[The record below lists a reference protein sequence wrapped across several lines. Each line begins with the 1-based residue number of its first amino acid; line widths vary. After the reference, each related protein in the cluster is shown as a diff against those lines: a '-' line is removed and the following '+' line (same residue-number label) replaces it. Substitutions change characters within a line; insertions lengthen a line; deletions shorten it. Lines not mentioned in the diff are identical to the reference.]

1 MTKKHRGFKSNV
13 VLSGV
18 ALTGLLLSASVQA
31 QAQSEDH
38 FLTFGVGGG
47 FTTQTGR
54 TANYLDR
61 GGNLQVT
68 GGINLGPILG
78 LGATF
83 MYNGMGLTGRAL
95 SEVNVPDG
103 HSNIYTL
110 TVEPK
115 IKIPL
120 GFAKAYVLGG
130 GGWMRR
136 TVTYTQ
142 PVLASTFIYDP
153 WWGYYGPG
161 LVTANQ
167 ELGSTSQNAG
177 VWDLGAGLEF
187 RLPRTSWK
195 FFAEARYFSG
205 LTNQTHTNI
214 IPITFGARW

>member
-1 MTKKHRGFKSNV
+1 MKKQQRRRNISNLV
-13 VLSGV
+13 VSSFAFV
-18 ALTGLLLSASVQA
+18 GLLLGTSAHMQA
-31 QAQSEDH
+31 QEH

-54 TANYLDR
+54 TANYLDN

-78 LGATF
+78 VGGTF
-83 MYNGMGLTGRAL
+83 MYNGMGLTGSAL
-95 SEVNVPDG
+95 SQVNVPDG

-115 IKIPL
+115 IKLPL
-120 GFAKAYVLGG
+120 GPIKAYILGG

-142 PVLASTFIYDP
+142 PVLTSTFVYDP
-153 WWGYYGPG
+153 WWGYYGPA

-167 ELGSTSQNAG
+167 QLGSISQNAG
-177 VWDLGAGLEF
+177 VWDIGAGMDF
-187 RLPRTSWK
+187 NLPRTNWK
-195 FFAEARYFSG
+195 FYAEARYFSG
-205 LTNQTHTNI
+205 LTNQTHTNL
-214 IPITFGARW
+214 IPVTFGVRW